1 MNVFILEHEKSEGPG
16 IFEPLIVE
24 HGLSLKKIRLGKGEA
39 IPSDERPNGIL
50 IMGGSM
56 NVYEE
61 GSYPFLAQ
69 ETAFIQQCIARQ
81 VPLLGICLGAQ
92 LIAKACGAKVF
103 KAPVREI
110 GWFTVRLTDSGVGDP
125 LLRGFPSQFSVFQ
138 FHEDSFEIPHEA
150 VHIIVAPLCPSQG
163 FRIGDTIYGLQFHL
177 ESTREMVYQWTDKE
191 GGREKI
197 LADTDRYI
205 ASCQRRGK
213 EFFNRF
219 LLRCIK

>member
-16 IFEPLIVE
+16 IFEPLLVE
-24 HGLSLKKIRLGKGEA
+24 HGLSFKRLRLFKGEV

-69 ETAFIQQCIARQ
+69 ETAFIQQCITEQ

-103 KAPVREI
+103 KAPVRET
-110 GWFTVRLTDSGVGDP
+110 GWFTVRLTDSGACDP
-125 LLRGFPSQFSVFQ
+125 LLKGFPPQFSVFQ
-138 FHEDSFEIPHEA
+138 FHEDTFEIPHGA
-150 VHIIVAPLCPSQG
+150 VHIIDAPHCPSQG
-163 FRIGDTIYGLQFHL
+163 FRIGDYIYGLQFHL
-177 ESTREMVYQWTDKE
+177 ESTREMVYEWIDKE
-191 GGREKI
+191 GCRGKI
-197 LADTDRYI
+197 LADTDRNI
-205 ASCQRRGK
+205 AACHRLGR

-219 LLRCIK
+219 LVHCTR